1 MRNRRK
7 LLPNFT
13 YKRLIMAINEVIKVT
28 ENQLD
33 LKVRMDSLFAL
44 PVKLFALPVKLNK
57 DTTGLLY
64 KF

>member
-44 PVKLFALPVKLNK
+44 PVKLNK

>member
-1 MRNRRK
+1 
-7 LLPNFT
+7 
-13 YKRLIMAINEVIKVT
+13 MAINEVIKVT

-44 PVKLFALPVKLNK
+44 PVKLNK